1 MFRLKPN
8 LRRICLAVGWEL
20 AQNLP
25 QNSPDRTMFHLIGT
39 LTGRS
44 NSRLIIS

>member
-25 QNSPDRTMFHLIGT
+25 QNLPDRAMVPLIGT
-39 LTGRS
+39 PMGRL